1 MGRLVHQFTA
11 LFFLRHSYLDILVRS
26 FTLVCNSLRF
36 IAYRRSKLSMSFLPP
51 TAPKNKYL
59 LDGSTVRCQKCLE
72 HGHWTY
78 QCQGKRKHLDRPTRT
93 DQLKRSLKTMESG
106 TVVKPKMISRKL
118 KKIKK
123 LTLQVLTHPQKIAKN
138 LVVIQGVIVKAVAAV
153 AAVLIPVVLAVT
165 LLVMKVLTQNCQK
178 IEKLTNEKL
187 RNIEYGTVNCS
198 FIYN

>member
-1 MGRLVHQFTA
+1 MGSFSSSVYSIV
-11 LFFLRHSYLDILVRS
+11 FLRHSYLDILVRS

-106 TVVKPKMISRKL
+106 TVVETKNDL
-118 KKIKK
+118 KKTKK
-123 LTLQVLTHPQKIAKN
+123 DKKINSSSSDSSTEDSEESSSDSGSDGESSSSSSDSSSSSSSSSDTSSDESSDSELSKDR
-138 LVVIQGVIVKAVAAV
+138 KADKRK
-153 AAVLIPVVLAVT
+153 T
-165 LLVMKVLTQNCQK
+165 KK
-178 IEKLTNEKL
+178 H
-187 RNIEYGTVNCS
+187 
-198 FIYN
+198 

>member
-1 MGRLVHQFTA
+1 MGSFSSSVYSIV
-11 LFFLRHSYLDILVRS
+11 FLRHSYLDILVRS

-153 AAVLIPVVLAVT
+153 LIPVVLAVT

>member
-1 MGRLVHQFTA
+1 MGADNRLVHQFTA

-106 TVVKPKMISRKL
+106 TVVETKNDL
-118 KKIKK
+118 KKTKK
-123 LTLQVLTHPQKIAKN
+123 DKKINSSSSDSSSSSSDTSSDESSDSELSKDR
-138 LVVIQGVIVKAVAAV
+138 KADKRK
-153 AAVLIPVVLAVT
+153 T
-165 LLVMKVLTQNCQK
+165 K
-178 IEKLTNEKL
+178 
-187 RNIEYGTVNCS
+187 
-198 FIYN
+198 